1 MARICFNIVS
11 TPSSGGTEEF
21 ADLCVRN
28 TAPSTDD
35 DGLAR
40 YASVLEFKTK
50 TLTKHN
56 SRRRPRVYTRIGGSL
71 HANHAYALQMG
82 NHSRCLKIRKRVFII
97 KTCTTLFCTCVCVY
111 ILYGR
116 ARATGY
122 PPECEK
128 SAPCAARA
136 FVCVLK

>member
-21 ADLCVRN
+21 ADHRVRN

-35 DGLAR
+35 DGLTR

-50 TLTKHN
+50 TQTKHN
-56 SRRRPRVYTRIGGSL
+56 NRRRPRAYTRIGGSL

-97 KTCTTLFCTCVCVY
+97 KTCTTLLYVCVCTY
-111 ILYGR
+111 YLD
-116 ARATGY
+116 ARA
-122 PPECEK
+122 PPDILR
-128 SAPCAARA
+128 SARNPHHARRVHSYV
-136 FVCVLK
+136 F